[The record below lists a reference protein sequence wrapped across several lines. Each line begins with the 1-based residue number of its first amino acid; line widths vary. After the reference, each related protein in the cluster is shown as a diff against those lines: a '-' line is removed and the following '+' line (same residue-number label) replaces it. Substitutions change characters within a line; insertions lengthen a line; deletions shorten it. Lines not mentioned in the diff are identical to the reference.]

1 MTEIIQIPAFSDNY
15 IYLIVDQDS
24 RHSFCVDPGLSEPVL
39 EELKKRNLKLDYI
52 LVTHHHNDHIG
63 GTIKIKEQTKCKIV
77 GFRNDASR
85 IPEIDIMVDEG
96 HKLNLGRIIFEV
108 FEVPGHTIGH
118 VCYYSKDSKLLF
130 CGDTLFS
137 IGCGRVFE
145 GTNEQMLESLL
156 KIRSLPDD
164 TRVFCGHEYTE
175 SNILFALTLDP
186 NNSNLLKKLE
196 IVNEKR
202 KNGQST
208 IPFLLGDE
216 KKLNPF
222 LNVDN
227 TGYLEKIKIKGK
239 TDLEIFN
246 ILRKKKDNF

>member
-1 MTEIIQIPAFSDNY
+1 
-15 IYLIVDQDS
+15 
-24 RHSFCVDPGLSEPVL
+24 
-39 EELKKRNLKLDYI
+39 
-52 LVTHHHNDHIG
+52 
-63 GTIKIKEQTKCKIV
+63 
-77 GFRNDASR
+77 
-85 IPEIDIMVDEG
+85 
-96 HKLNLGRIIFEV
+96 
-108 FEVPGHTIGH
+108 
-118 VCYYSKDSKLLF
+118 
-130 CGDTLFS
+130 
-137 IGCGRVFE
+137 
-145 GTNEQMLESLL
+145 MLESLL

-227 TGYLEKIKIKGK
+227 TDYLEKIKMKGK